1 MADTGAA
8 GKEHRHEGD
17 AMRLVS
23 VGAALALA
31 AGLVVTP
38 MVAAQADQGAACGW
52 TGDVIPLM
60 EKADR
65 RVRSERVTEQ
75 IKARM
80 GANSTILSYKRME
93 VDLLARKGE
102 ETRPT
107 KASTLTNNKVSYNIK
122 VKSGGSESI
131 ISAQVRFD
139 GLCYRTTVVVQSAW
153 VGSTGTDQSLTVS
166 ADEALALAQ
175 AYRKKHSD
183 EFPLDAPLVMMNLMQ
198 ATTAPPDFGKL
209 RWYVNYM
216 PAPGVLQILA
226 VYMNGKVSP
235 TG

>member
-1 MADTGAA
+1 MKLISIGAA
-8 GKEHRHEGD
+8 
-17 AMRLVS
+17 V
-23 VGAALALA
+23 ALA
-31 AGLVVTP
+31 AGIIAAPAT
-38 MVAAQADQGAACGW
+38 AAQADQGAVCGW

-60 EKADR
+60 AKADR

-75 IKARM
+75 IKSRM
-80 GANSTILSYKRME
+80 GDNAKILSYKRME
-93 VDLLARKGE
+93 VDLLAGKGD

-122 VKSGGSESI
+122 VKSGGKESV
-131 ISAQVRFD
+131 ISAQVRFY

-153 VGSTGTDQSLTVS
+153 VGSTGTDQALTVG
-166 ADEALALAQ
+166 ADEALGLAQ

-209 RWYVNYM
+209 RWYVNYA
-216 PAPGVLQILA
+216 PAPGELQILA

-235 TG
+235 MG